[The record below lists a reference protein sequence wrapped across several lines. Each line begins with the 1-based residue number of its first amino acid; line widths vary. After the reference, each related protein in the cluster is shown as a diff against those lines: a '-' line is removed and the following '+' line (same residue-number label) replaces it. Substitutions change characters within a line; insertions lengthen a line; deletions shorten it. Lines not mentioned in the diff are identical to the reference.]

1 MGSESIFIVPTV
13 KSTLTP
19 IPSFDH
25 LCSMTAPHDDDELE
39 EFLSRPSPEVID
51 ALRRVPGDVVVLGA
65 GGKMGPSLTT
75 MVRRACDALAD
86 GRTVM
91 AVSRF
96 SSADAA
102 NRLERAGIRV
112 LRAEL
117 GDREAIAQL
126 PDAPNVIYMAG
137 QKFGTRDLPSLTW
150 AVNTLVPAMVAERYA
165 SSRIVAFSTGNVYPL
180 SPASSAGSRETDAL
194 TPIGE
199 YANSCVGRERVLEH
213 VSRTRGTP
221 MAIIRLNYAVDLRY
235 GVLVDIAHRVAA
247 AEPVR
252 VDMGYVNVIWQG
264 DANAQAIR
272 ALTHA
277 ASPPIAINV
286 TGRDRL
292 SVRATATRLGRLL
305 GALPRFEGTEAPDAL
320 LSDTTLS
327 QSLFGSPT
335 VSTDQLIEWVAD
347 WVARGGTRLG
357 KATKFEVRDGR
368 F

>member
-1 MGSESIFIVPTV
+1 M
-13 KSTLTP
+13 
-19 IPSFDH
+19 
-25 LCSMTAPHDDDELE
+25 
-39 EFLSRPSPEVID
+39 
-51 ALRRVPGDVVVLGA
+51 VLGA
-65 GGKMGPSLTT
+65 GGKMGPSLVT
-75 MVRRACDALAD
+75 MIRRAADTIAD
-86 GRTVM
+86 GRAVT

-96 SSADAA
+96 SSADVA
-102 NRLERAGIRV
+102 NRLELDGVRV
-112 LRAEL
+112 IRAEL
-117 GDREAIAQL
+117 GDRAAVAGL

-165 SSRIVAFSTGNVYPL
+165 ASRIVAFSTGNVYPL
-180 SPASSAGSRETDAL
+180 TPAASHGSREGDAL

-221 MAIIRLNYAVDLRY
+221 MAIVRLNYAVDLRY

-247 AEPVR
+247 GEPVR

-272 ALTHA
+272 ALTLA
-277 ASPPIAINV
+277 TSPPFAINV
-286 TGRDRL
+286 TGPERL
-292 SVRATATRLGRLL
+292 SVRETAIRLGSLL
-305 GALPRFEGTEAPDAL
+305 GTAARLEGSEAPDAL
-320 LSDTTLS
+320 LSDTSLA
-327 QSLFGSPT
+327 QSLFGPPT
-335 VSTDQLIEWVAD
+335 VSADVLIDWVAS
-347 WVARGGTRLG
+347 WVARGGTRLD